1 MGPRERGISVPFR
14 VTIDGEPLHGAGSD
28 VDPNGSG
35 IVSQQRMHQLV
46 RQQEPIVD
54 RRFEIEFLEP
64 GAEAFAFTFG

>member
-28 VDPNGSG
+28 VDRTGSG
-35 IVSQQRMHQLV
+35 ILSQQRMHQLV
-46 RQQEPIVD
+46 RQGPIVD
-54 RRFEIEFLEP
+54 RWFEFEFLEP

>member
-1 MGPRERGISVPFR
+1 MRR
-14 VTIDGEPLHGAGSD
+14 VELRLRYSDGEPLHGAGSD
-28 VDPNGSG
+28 VDWTGSG

-46 RQQEPIVD
+46 RQQGPIVD